1 MISTRGAS
9 RWAAKA
15 LLTSPSTRRGVGY
28 VIRPLV
34 ATPFSARFKS
44 TAPDDTRVMASSTV
58 EAVNGVNV
66 DDMDDDDILDSVL
79 DDVLGEAEEEEEEEY
94 AVSSNVRVRVLPLY
108 NILLQ

>member
-44 TAPDDTRVMASSTV
+44 TAPDDSRFMASSTV
-58 EAVNGVNV
+58 EAVNGVGFDTQDV
-66 DDMDDDDILDSVL
+66 DDDEVLDNVL
-79 DDVLGEAEEEEEEEY
+79 DDVLGQIEEEGEVE
-94 AVSSNVRVRVLPLY
+94 VSSIVSF
-108 NILLQ
+108 